1 VRGPAKASLGS
12 VLLLLALTLAGCGSA
27 NKRAVKAT
35 IPFGSPALVG
45 STLPARYTCAGE
57 DVSPPVIWGAV
68 PAGIRTLA
76 LFIIG
81 IDPSAR
87 SGGYTISVEW
97 AVAGINAALHKIP
110 TGQLPP
116 GAYLGRSTRSVPRRA
131 PRSAMSSPCMASRA
145 RLGSEQSSKASNS
158 FTISPAPTLPTN
170 RTRAGPSSRASRARP
185 KRARN
190 TSANR
195 LVCGKRRSSVSAT

>member
-12 VLLLLALTLAGCGSA
+12 VLLLLALALAGCGSA

-97 AVAGINAALHKIP
+97 AVAGINAALHKIAA
-110 TGQLPP
+110 GQLPP
-116 GAYLGRSTRSVPRRA
+116 GAYLGRSADGKSRYSICPKKGTQKRYEFALYGVPSTIGIGAKFEGLELLHDLASPNSPYESHAGGSFLASVTREA
-131 PRSAMSSPCMASRA
+131 
-145 RLGSEQSSKASNS
+145 
-158 FTISPAPTLPTN
+158 
-170 RTRAGPSSRASRARP
+170 
-185 KRARN
+185 
-190 TSANR
+190 
-195 LVCGKRRSSVSAT
+195 